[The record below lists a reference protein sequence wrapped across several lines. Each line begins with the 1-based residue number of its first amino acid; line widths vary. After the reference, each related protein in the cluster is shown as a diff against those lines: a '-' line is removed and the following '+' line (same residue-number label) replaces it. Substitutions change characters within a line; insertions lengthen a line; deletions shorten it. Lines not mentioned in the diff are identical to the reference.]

1 MAMSFQASKLFLC
14 FVFIGLVSCNTEP
27 ETDTLVTIHSDMG
40 DITVILYDE
49 TPKHKAS
56 FINYVEKGNYDST
69 NFHRVMEGFMVQGGD
84 IKANPKASA
93 DYNKLVPEEI
103 SLTHRNVRGALGA
116 PRQPNNINP
125 ERSSST
131 QFYIVTGKV
140 YSEVELTTDVTKLNS
155 GLTRYLQS
163 VRHADLLEEFTML
176 EDSGRIEELQLRIF
190 ELKDDIAEELNLNL
204 DKKGVTQEEIKL
216 YTTQGGAPHL
226 DGDYTIFGEVL
237 SGMDVVDKISL
248 LEVDPSDRPKKIL
261 LLTMT
266 LEELPRTEVTKQY
279 GYVYPNPEE

>member
-1 MAMSFQASKLFLC
+1 MAMSSQASRLFLC
-14 FVFIGLVSCNTEP
+14 FALIALVSCTSAP

-56 FINYVEKGNYDST
+56 FINYVKKGNYDST
-69 NFHRVMEGFMVQGGD
+69 NFHRVIEGFMVQGGD
-84 IKANPKASA
+84 IKANTKASA

-103 SLTHRNVRGALGA
+103 SLTHRNLRGALGA
-116 PRQPNNINP
+116 PRQANNINP

-131 QFYIVTGKV
+131 QFYIVTGRV
-140 YSEVELTTDVTKLNS
+140 YTEVELTTDVTKLNS

-163 VRHADLLEEFTML
+163 VRHTELLDEFTML
-176 EDSGRIEELQLRIF
+176 EDSGRIEELQARIYN
-190 ELKDDIAEELNLNL
+190 LKDDIAEELNLDL
-204 DKKGVTQEEIKL
+204 DKKGVTQEEITL

-248 LEVDPSDRPKKIL
+248 LEVDPSDKPKETL

-266 LEELPRTEVTKQY
+266 LEELPRTEVTKLY
-279 GYVYPNPEE
+279 GYIYPKPEE